1 MKKTNG
7 ILFFVLFF
15 ICSLVFMGNTANAGG
30 DSCMF
35 EVTEDEM
42 PPKVVLLL
50 DNGVLMTHA
59 VWHKDFDNSVDYTP
73 IVGEETD
80 VVPNGADGNGFF
92 NDNGYG
98 IFQTGGAYYLVPVG
112 DDLELDTGI
121 RFKETGA
128 KGSATW
134 TINLNLKTI
143 TLPPEAASNEDE
155 YGIIDNAGFFRYS
168 KNYLNWLFFYKAPL
182 DLNGDGVDETVYD
195 DTALPDKS
203 RFYYAKAALLTVG
216 KLSSNKAQ
224 FAIHTFAS
232 TSDGATNVQP
242 IGDVVSSL
250 GEFAADNVLDPNY
263 VNNINNLQTV
273 IYSPLAEGL
282 ASIGGYIDSNSFGA
296 LDSTNYCEKVFVIV
310 ISPGL
315 SSEDKSDSNQAIP
328 GTLEDFDADTTDG
341 YGVNGP
347 GQGTLTVDGV
357 DHTIV
362 TRFNGSTYLDDVAH
376 YFFTHDMRVSNDT
389 MNGWQNVF
397 TYTVGFMASQESRLF
412 LINTSNN
419 GNGYPNLTNSTH
431 PEYGNYH
438 FEAETAGGL
447 SQAILDAVNAI
458 ISKPTT
464 FVAPVVPVTRTTSGD
479 KIYMAFFIPSEEN
492 NFWEGYVNKFGLN
505 AQNEIVDANGNP
517 ATWANGAMREEA
529 IPFWSTK
536 DWANIDSTSRSIY
549 TYLGTNVDLTASENR
564 FDTTNLTDLLLGF
577 PTDITVNG
585 SSVDG
590 EDKVV
595 NYVRG
600 ADVLDQDE
608 DGNTSENRDFITGD
622 VLHSEPLVFTYHY
635 ASDPAKTMVFFGA
648 NDGMLHAVLD
658 QTDPDITFPGD
669 ETHYGTE

>member
-1 MKKTNG
+1 MKKITG

-15 ICSLVFMGNTANAGG
+15 ICSLIFIGNTAHASG

-35 EVTEDEM
+35 EITEDQM
-42 PPKVVLLL
+42 PPKVVFLF
-50 DNGVLMTHA
+50 DNGVAMTHA
-59 VWHKDFDNSVDYTP
+59 VWHDDFDNSVDYTP
-73 IVGEETD
+73 IVGVETD
-80 VVPNGADGNGFF
+80 VVPNGAAGNGFF

-168 KNYLNWLFFYKAPL
+168 KNYLNWLFFYQAPL
-182 DLNGDGVDETVYD
+182 DLNNDNVDETVYD

-224 FAIHTFAS
+224 FAIHAFAS
-232 TSDGATNVQP
+232 TASGATNVQP
-242 IGDVVSSL
+242 LGDVVSSL

-347 GQGTLTVDGV
+347 GQGTLTVDGT
-357 DHTIV
+357 DHTIL
-362 TRFNGSTYLDDVAH
+362 TGYNGSTYLDDVAH

-389 MNGWQNVF
+389 MNGWQNVM
-397 TYTVGFMASQESRLF
+397 TYTVGFMASTERRLF

-419 GNGYPNLTNSTH
+419 GNGNPNLTVSTH
-431 PEYGNYH
+431 PEYGKYH

-458 ISKPTT
+458 ISRPTT

-479 KIYMAFFIPSEEN
+479 KI
-492 NFWEGYVNKFGLN
+492 GK
-505 AQNEIVDANGNP
+505 
-517 ATWANGAMREEA
+517 
-529 IPFWSTK
+529 
-536 DWANIDSTSRSIY
+536 
-549 TYLGTNVDLTASENR
+549 
-564 FDTTNLTDLLLGF
+564 
-577 PTDITVNG
+577 
-585 SSVDG
+585 
-590 EDKVV
+590 
-595 NYVRG
+595 
-600 ADVLDQDE
+600 
-608 DGNTSENRDFITGD
+608 
-622 VLHSEPLVFTYHY
+622 
-635 ASDPAKTMVFFGA
+635 
-648 NDGMLHAVLD
+648 
-658 QTDPDITFPGD
+658 
-669 ETHYGTE
+669 